1 MTNPAERLLRKAR
14 EVGPLYLARLALRRL
29 IPARH
34 FDLTRSVILELRLPP
49 RPQTPVAPA
58 QVRWAGQDELELLS
72 SFGHPPETLRARVEC
87 GDRACVLLRD
97 ERLAAYA
104 WFHQKCYEEPDLG
117 SRFRLRP
124 DEIWLYDAMVAPSL
138 RGQRIYPSFLAGAAL
153 LLAQEGYSR
162 ILIKVEE
169 INRNSMRAHCAA
181 GAVPIASFQTL
192 RLFGFTRVQDG
203 RGVDARWCRPG
214 SWHVMDVPRSTP

>member
-1 MTNPAERLLRKAR
+1 MTKTLERLRRKTR

-34 FDLTRSVILELRLPP
+34 FGLTRSVLLELRLAP

-58 QVRWAGQDELELLS
+58 QVRWAGQDEHELLS
-72 SFGHPPETLRARVEC
+72 SFGHAPETLRARMEC
-87 GDRACVLLRD
+87 GDRACVLIRE

-104 WFHQKCYEEPDLG
+104 WFHRECYEEPDLG

-138 RGQRIYPSFLAGAAL
+138 RGRGIYPSFLTGAAEL
-153 LLAQEGYSR
+153 LEQEGFSR
-162 ILIKVEE
+162 ILVKVDE

-181 GAVPIASFQTL
+181 GAVPIATFQAL
-192 RLFGFTRVQDG
+192 RLFGFTRVHDG
-203 RGVDARWCRPG
+203 RRADACWCRPG
-214 SWHVMDVPRSTP
+214 TWYVTDVPRSTP